1 MTTNPTPEA
10 LAAEYRSSMSREVL
24 HAWAT
29 DVQATIRTL
38 SAELAAAIESNTAL
52 MVEAGTLHSMGVADL
67 NKIQALTA
75 ERDSLR
81 ERLAACQQAGEFVA
95 KAGDDLLAEVTP
107 LRNEVEALRAEV
119 ERLTTKWQAIE
130 TAPKDGGAI
139 LVSEGH
145 FCYCVEWNEEYD
157 WWVVDDNKLGPFRLR
172 GASPTHWMPLP
183 HPPVA
188 EGV

>member
-81 ERLAACQQAGEFVA
+81 
-95 KAGDDLLAEVTP
+95 
-107 LRNEVEALRAEV
+107 AEV
-119 ERLTTKWQAIE
+119 ERLR
-130 TAPKDGGAI
+130 GAI
-139 LVSEGH
+139 TH
-145 FCYCVEWNEEYD
+145 FCVGQKRAVDEWKAQPHIKPLFD
-157 WWVVDDNKLGPFRLR
+157 I
-172 GASPTHWMPLP
+172 ASA
-183 HPPVA
+183 PPVA
-188 EGV
+188 EGVR